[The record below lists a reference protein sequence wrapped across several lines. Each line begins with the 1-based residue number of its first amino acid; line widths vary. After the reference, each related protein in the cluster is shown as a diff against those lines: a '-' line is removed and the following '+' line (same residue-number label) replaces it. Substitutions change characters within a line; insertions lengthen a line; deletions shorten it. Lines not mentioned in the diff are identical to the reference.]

1 MFGPIAFLTGLLMVG
16 GAVFSAASERSAY
29 ETPKTYT
36 GGHPDFWNLNSNTTQ
51 RIRNS
56 VYGNPM
62 PVWIYGRTIMSVSK
76 EPDKKWLLPIGGF
89 DVERIE
95 KEIGFD
101 ETAKLLQNW
110 LILELGYST
119 IIDEEKMKKYCWSG
133 DYMSPYL
140 PAALEVRKK
149 YPTEDT
155 SKIRVEYNNKSEE
168 LEKQADIAGTS
179 ELSYEECKQEGY
191 DRYIQ
196 ALNYHCVAEKVVP
209 LIDALEVVKKIQDDT
224 ILGVGHRQSINRL
237 HTGGRDFIGLASSN
251 VDLRYFAI
259 GSESCYSDQVDYV
272 DMLKA
277 FYPQHQ
283 WQKYVVHED
292 KARKIL
298 EGNKY
303 LEMCE
308 KHKKAALE
316 FAEKYVVED
325 YGLNALDVCQI
336 TKDSGC
342 GPQYSPMNRM
352 FKDTPKRTEDF
363 DFGAINDEN
372 YSDTAGGVFFSNKS
386 FYYPE
391 PKYDG
396 KHSFIFDESKVKEL
410 EQIFEQNR
418 KEFIDRI
425 QMDDQ
430 FALDFMVC
438 MIAEDRTVRARDI
451 MRLEE
456 DIDSPDDRII
466 DDYMQEP
473 ELYEEEY
480 EEYKKEYAAYEKR
493 IERIKF
499 EKNLFETA
507 LQKVDEFIPSK
518 ESIEK
523 KKTKTKEPQLRLRD
537 SSEFQN

>member
-62 PVWIYGRTIMSVSK
+62 PVWVYGRTIMSVSK

-119 IIDEEKMKKYCWSG
+119 TIDEEKMKKYCWSG

-155 SKIRVEYNNKSEE
+155 SKIRVEYQNKSKE
-168 LEKQADIAGTS
+168 LEDQTYVA
-179 ELSYEECKQEGY
+179 EFYEDCKQDGY

-196 ALNYHCVAEKVVP
+196 SLNYRCVAEKVVP
-209 LIDALEVVKKIQDDT
+209 LIESLGVVKKIQDDT
-224 ILGVGHRQSINRL
+224 ILGVGHRQSINKI
-237 HTGGRDFIGLASSN
+237 HTGGRDFIELASSD

-259 GSESCYSDQVDYV
+259 GLESCYSDQVDYV

-283 WQKYVVHED
+283 WQKYVVRED
-292 KARKIL
+292 KARETL

-303 LEMCE
+303 LEMCD
-308 KHKKAALE
+308 KHKSMALE
-316 FAEKYVVED
+316 FANKYVIED
-325 YGLNALDVCQI
+325 YGLNGLDVCQI
-336 TKDSGC
+336 TKAASC
-342 GPQYSPMNRM
+342 GPQYSPMRRE
-352 FKDTPKRTEDF
+352 FEDVPRRTEDF
-363 DFGAINDEN
+363 DFGAINNEN
-372 YSDTAGGVFFSNKS
+372 YIFFTGGLFFSNKS

-391 PKYDG
+391 PKYDSG
-396 KHSFIFDESKVKEL
+396 QKFIFYYSKIKEL
-410 EQIFEQNR
+410 NQMFEQNQ
-418 KEFIDRI
+418 KEFIHEF
-425 QMDDQ
+425 QTNDQ
-430 FALDFMVC
+430 FAVDFMTC
-438 MIAEDRTVRARDI
+438 MIAEDRTIRARDI
-451 MRLEE
+451 MRLE
-456 DIDSPDDRII
+456 DDVDSPDDLVVY
-466 DDYMQEP
+466 DYQLAP

-480 EEYKKEYAAYEKR
+480 EQYKKEYAAYEKR

-523 KKTKTKEPQLRLRD
+523 KKTKIKEPQLRLRD